1 MYKKIFLTTLSII
14 LGLIF
19 ALQYQVVKSESGEII
34 TTKKASEL
42 AYELRQVENER
53 ENLLSELEEIENE
66 LKQYEESA
74 SMENDYIKNLN
85 DELNKY
91 KLMAGIID
99 VEGEG
104 IVLTID
110 NPSTEAQFDDYT
122 NNIIYNYEYL
132 LLIVSNL
139 NAAGAE
145 AISINGQRYT
155 NYTEIVPVGSHLNIN
170 GVSFVPPFEIKAIG
184 NKQTLQSVINFKGG
198 VVWEMQK
205 LNYKIDIESKDNLE
219 IERYMKPIDFKYA
232 EPINENE

>member
-53 ENLLSELEEIENE
+53 ENLLLELEEIENE

-91 KLMAGIID
+91 KLMAGIVD

-104 IVLTID
+104 IILNID

-205 LNYKIDIESKDNLE
+205 LNYKIDIELQDNLK

>member
-1 MYKKIFLTTLSII
+1 MYKKVFLTIISII

-53 ENLLSELEEIENE
+53 ESLLLELEEIENE
-66 LKQYEESA
+66 LKKYEESA
-74 SMENDYIKNLN
+74 SIENDYINNLN
-85 DELNKY
+85 EELNKY

-104 IVLTID
+104 IVLNID

-184 NKQTLQSVINFKGG
+184 NRQTLQSVINFKGG

-205 LNYKIDIESKDNLE
+205 LNYKIDIQLKDDMK

>member
-1 MYKKIFLTTLSII
+1 MYKKIFLTIISII

-34 TTKKASEL
+34 TTKKASEV

-53 ENLLSELEEIENE
+53 ENLILELEEIEKE
-66 LKQYEESA
+66 LREYEQSV
-74 SMENDYIKNLN
+74 SIENDYIKNLN
-85 DELNKY
+85 EELNKY
-91 KLMAGIID
+91 KIMAGIID

-104 IVLTID
+104 VVLTID
-110 NPSTEAQFDDYT
+110 NPSAQAQFDDYT
-122 NNIIYNYEYL
+122 NNIIYKYEYL
-132 LLIVSNL
+132 LLIISNL

-145 AISINGQRYT
+145 AISINGQRFT

-198 VVWEMQK
+198 VIWEMQK
-205 LNYKIDIESKDNLE
+205 LNYKIDIELKDSIK

-232 EPINENE
+232 EEINEDE

>member
-53 ENLLSELEEIENE
+53 ENLLKELEEIENE

-74 SMENDYIKNLN
+74 SIENDYIKNLN

-110 NPSTEAQFDDYT
+110 NPSAEAQFDDYT

-205 LNYKIDIESKDNLE
+205 LNYKIDIELTDDLK

>member
-1 MYKKIFLTTLSII
+1 MYKKIFLTTISII

-53 ENLLSELEEIENE
+53 ENLLLELEEIENE

-110 NPSTEAQFDDYT
+110 NPSAEAQFNDYT

-170 GVSFVPPFEIKAIG
+170 GVSFVPPFEIRAIG

-205 LNYKIDIESKDNLE
+205 LNYKIDIEPRDNLK

-232 EPINENE
+232 EPINEDE

>member
-53 ENLLSELEEIENE
+53 ENLLLELEEIENE

-104 IVLTID
+104 IILTID
-110 NPSTEAQFDDYT
+110 NPSAEAQFNDYT

-170 GVSFVPPFEIKAIG
+170 GVSFVPPFEIRAIG
-184 NKQTLQSVINFKGG
+184 NMQTLQSVINFKGG

-205 LNYKIDIESKDNLE
+205 LNYKIDIEPKDNLK

-232 EPINENE
+232 EPINEDE

>member
-1 MYKKIFLTTLSII
+1 MYKKIFLTVISII

-42 AYELRQVENER
+42 AYELRQLENER
-53 ENLLSELEEIENE
+53 ESLLIELDELEEE
-66 LKQYEESA
+66 LKEYEESA
-74 SMENDYIKNLN
+74 SLENDYIKNLN
-85 DELNKY
+85 EELNKY

-104 IVLTID
+104 VILTID
-110 NPSTEAQFDDYT
+110 NPSVQTQFDDYT
-122 NNIIYNYEYL
+122 NNIVYNYEYL
-132 LLIVSNL
+132 LLIISNL

-155 NYTEIVPVGSHLNIN
+155 NYTEIVPVGTHININ
-170 GVSFVPPFEIKAIG
+170 GVSFVPPFEIKAVG

-198 VVWEMQK
+198 VVWEMEQ
-205 LNYKIDIESKDNLE
+205 LNYKIDIELKDN
-219 IERYMKPIDFKYA
+219 IKIDRYMKPIEFEYA
-232 EPINENE
+232 EPINQEE